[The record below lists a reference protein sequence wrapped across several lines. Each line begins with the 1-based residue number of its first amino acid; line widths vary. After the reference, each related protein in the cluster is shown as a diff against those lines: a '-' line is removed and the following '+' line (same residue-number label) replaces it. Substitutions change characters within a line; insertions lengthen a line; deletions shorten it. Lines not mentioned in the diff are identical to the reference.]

1 MSVSRPYPS
10 STRIPLYGSSTVIKV
25 NKIITPATPTP
36 LLFPPS
42 GFFLPLSPR
51 TRIQGLLK
59 AMYEIGD
66 ATELPGAVT
75 SSLEDPS
82 MANDSSSSLFSTLQ
96 CWPIDYL
103 SYVRHFNTQDQNGQS
118 VLADLVVHI
127 EMAPRLKSYVEE
139 HKLAEIYAALALK
152 IDRGWGNRDDYKED
166 PTTVDFLKL
175 NINREATWALCCP
188 ILEQLQSI
196 VILLS
201 DISRYLDSI
210 SRLSSLSVVI
220 FKPDEQ
226 CDVDNTVTG
235 EEEILKLRILKEK
248 RKQDL
253 ETAVKFVQLHTGM
266 FRTLKKVLC
275 PTDHFSWQFTPQSC
289 PEEYLERMLECLPTL
304 IDPTELVNENWKQ
317 FVSKAERTNLTFVKK
332 IDIWDKEA
340 ILIHCTIRRPKWTWD
355 WHLGNLSSLE
365 LTVEFAFQFQFRM
378 LQGTPNLRDLYL
390 SIYSTAHS
398 VERVLTKDDFTISQL
413 QDQGQE
419 DDADSIDISNSS
431 VPNTTSP
438 KDPNNRIDLRSQ
450 SIQTLLTIQWYLVS
464 LKSDASRPLQRRE
477 LLTPDYEPPS
487 EHQIQFI
494 RESIMFRSLRDRL
507 WIDSDARFNYS
518 NRSSPKKDSSEE
530 VAKVVHKIEALV
542 DQANLQPELEA
553 TLVEMQLQQSRR
565 QQEEQ
570 DLKRYRAEHP
580 DHLVMPSV
588 EKLELYGCWKMS
600 DEVLEILLGRVF
612 RNLRQLDECLT
623 EGYSFDSFIRV
634 TQSMPRLRDVHS
646 IKQFDPASLSDG
658 YKLRPHLT
666 FRRRPPY
673 MNDSRTRV
681 GYRFCGNQIYSLDF
695 VRGCFPGAG

>member
-1 MSVSRPYPS
+1 MAGFGHTVLPS
-10 STRIPLYGSSTVIKV
+10 LQDIDAIDASTT
-25 NKIITPATPTP
+25 T
-36 LLFPPS
+36 
-42 GFFLPLSPR
+42 
-51 TRIQGLLK
+51 
-59 AMYEIGD
+59 
-66 ATELPGAVT
+66 
-75 SSLEDPS
+75 LE
-82 MANDSSSSLFSTLQ
+82 
-96 CWPIDYL
+96 
-103 SYVRHFNTQDQNGQS
+103 
-118 VLADLVVHI
+118 
-127 EMAPRLKSYVEE
+127 
-139 HKLAEIYAALALK
+139 
-152 IDRGWGNRDDYKED
+152 
-166 PTTVDFLKL
+166 
-175 NINREATWALCCP
+175 
-188 ILEQLQSI
+188 
-196 VILLS
+196 
-201 DISRYLDSI
+201 
-210 SRLSSLSVVI
+210 
-220 FKPDEQ
+220 
-226 CDVDNTVTG
+226 
-235 EEEILKLRILKEK
+235 
-248 RKQDL
+248 
-253 ETAVKFVQLHTGM
+253 
-266 FRTLKKVLC
+266 
-275 PTDHFSWQFTPQSC
+275 
-289 PEEYLERMLECLPTL
+289 
-304 IDPTELVNENWKQ
+304 
-317 FVSKAERTNLTFVKK
+317 
-332 IDIWDKEA
+332 
-340 ILIHCTIRRPKWTWD
+340 IRRPKWTWD